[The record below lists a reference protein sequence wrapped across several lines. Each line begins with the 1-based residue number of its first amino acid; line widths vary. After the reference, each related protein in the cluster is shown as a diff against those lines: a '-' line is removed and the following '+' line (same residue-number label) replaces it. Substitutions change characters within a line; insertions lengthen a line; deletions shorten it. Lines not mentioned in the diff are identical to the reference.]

1 MDWIMEKANA
11 ADLDALEGLYDALCD
26 YLAANTNYPG
36 WEKGRYP
43 VRAVAEAA
51 FAADCLYVA
60 RDGDAVVG
68 TVILNH
74 REEPAYAG
82 ACWQIREN
90 VAVVHTLAVHPA
102 AMGRGVG
109 RRLMEFAVAW
119 AAGEGS
125 RTIHLDTYE
134 KNIPAKALYESLGFR
149 FCGKID
155 LGYAAWGREWY
166 DAYELVLGSCACR
179 V

>member
-1 MDWIMEKANA
+1 MELIIEKASA
-11 ADLDALEGLYDALCD
+11 ADLDGLEALYDALCD
-26 YLAANTNYPG
+26 YLASHVNYPG

-43 VRAVAEAA
+43 VRAVAEAGLCE
-51 FAADCLYVA
+51 DSLYVA
-60 RDGDAVVG
+60 WADGNLAG

-74 REEPAYAG
+74 REDPAYAR
-82 ACWQIREN
+82 ARWQLTDD

-102 AMGRGVG
+102 FLHHGIG
-109 RRLMEFAVAW
+109 RRLLEYAVAW
-119 AAGEGS
+119 AKAQGS

-134 KNIPAKALYESLGFR
+134 KNEPAKRLYEAMGFR

-166 DAYELVLGSCACR
+166 DAYELVL
-179 V
+179 